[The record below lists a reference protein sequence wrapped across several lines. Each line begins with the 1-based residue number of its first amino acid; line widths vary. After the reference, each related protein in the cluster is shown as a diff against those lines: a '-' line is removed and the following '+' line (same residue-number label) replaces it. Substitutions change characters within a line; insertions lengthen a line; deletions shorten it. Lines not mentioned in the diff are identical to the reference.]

1 MAPPHFDCCP
11 FFASIISCSDDL
23 SGKNLPSKNASINTL
38 RPRGQNPFRRKKMKI
53 INVTL
58 HVKPEL
64 ASDYQQFI
72 SQLVAGSRAEAGNLS
87 YDHFQS
93 LTDPNKYE
101 IIEHWQDAQ
110 AVASHNETSHFKHFL
125 AGIDSFLDAPLEIIR
140 MDYSA

>member
-1 MAPPHFDCCP
+1 
-11 FFASIISCSDDL
+11 
-23 SGKNLPSKNASINTL
+23 
-38 RPRGQNPFRRKKMKI
+38 MKI

-87 YDHFQS
+87 YD
-93 LTDPNKYE
+93 
-101 IIEHWQDAQ
+101 
-110 AVASHNETSHFKHFL
+110 
-125 AGIDSFLDAPLEIIR
+125 SFLDAPLEIIR

>member
-1 MAPPHFDCCP
+1 
-11 FFASIISCSDDL
+11 
-23 SGKNLPSKNASINTL
+23 
-38 RPRGQNPFRRKKMKI
+38 MKI

-72 SQLVAGSRAEAGNLS
+72 SQLVAGSRAEVGNLS

-93 LTDPNKYE
+93 LTDPDKYE
-101 IIEHWQDAQ
+101 IIEHWQNAE
-110 AVASHNETSHFKHFL
+110 AVASHNETPHFKQFL